1 MTFASYFQNRMNLF
15 MESRS
20 RLSASVVNSSVAM
33 VMQVFILISTFIM
46 QTVFIKTLGVEYLGA
61 KGLFTNLVSFL
72 SFAEL
77 GVGSAITY
85 SLYKPLAENDHQ
97 SVSAVMNLFKKT
109 YNIIGVVILFIGI
122 LLSFFIKDIV
132 RDGQMIPHMQLMFI
146 LFLLNTVVGYF
157 FTYMRSLLIANQQG
171 YIDSLNRGIFM
182 IVLSIVQII
191 ILLTTHNFL
200 FFLIAQII
208 VTIVSNV
215 SITRT
220 ANKMFP
226 YLTEHKNAKVSDE
239 VVSYMKKN
247 IFGTISSRIGGIVVF
262 GTDNILI
269 SKFIGLSTVGLY
281 SNYMLIISGVSS
293 LMNQMLSAVVSSLG
307 NLGVTANLNHQVKIF
322 YRYLYIV
329 AFVSYTFGIT
339 IIIML
344 TPFIKLWIGKGYELK
359 FLTLVLI
366 VLNFFIIQMRQASL
380 NFISA
385 HGLYWPM
392 RWKSLIEAI
401 FNLVVS
407 LILIQTT
414 TLGINAVIIGSIMN
428 NIFINIWWEPLI
440 LFKHGFKSS
449 MKKYIKMYSLYF
461 LIFTFSVVLIYLYLN
476 KFSMYTTGIVEFFS
490 RAIVVFISSIIVFMI
505 IFSWTKEERYF
516 LNLVFSKISALRMN

>member
-1 MTFASYFQNRMNLF
+1 

-20 RLSASVVNSSVAM
+20 RLSASLVNSSVAM
-33 VMQVFILISTFIM
+33 VMQVLILLSTFIM
-46 QTVFIKTLGVEYLGA
+46 QTVFIKTLGIEYLGA

-77 GVGSAITY
+77 GIGSAITY
-85 SLYKPLAENDHQ
+85 SLYKPLSENDHQ

-109 YNIIGVVILFIGI
+109 YETIGVVILFSGI
-122 LLSFFIKDIV
+122 LLSFFIKV
-132 RDGQMIPHMQLMFI
+132 MVKDGHMLPLMQLMFI

-171 YIDSLNRGIFM
+171 YVDSLNRGLFM
-182 IVLSIVQII
+182 IVLSIVQIF
-191 ILLTTHNFL
+191 ILWTTHNFM

-208 VTIVSNV
+208 VTIISNI

-239 VVSYMKKN
+239 VVGYMKKN
-247 IFGTISSRIGGIVVF
+247 IFGTISSKIGSIIVF

-281 SNYMLIISGVSS
+281 SNYMLVISGISS
-293 LMNQMLSAVVSSLG
+293 LLNQMLSAVVSSLG
-307 NLGVTANLNHQVKIF
+307 NLGVTANINHQLKIF
-322 YRYLYIV
+322 YRYLYVV
-329 AFVSYTFGIT
+329 AFISYTTGIT
-339 IIIML
+339 LIIVL

-359 FLTLVLI
+359 FLTLILI

-392 RWKSLIEAI
+392 RWKSLIEAV
-401 FNLVVS
+401 FNLVIS

-414 TLGINAVIIGSIMN
+414 TLGINAVIIGSILN
-428 NIFINIWWEPLI
+428 NIFVNIWWEPLI

-449 MKKYIKMYSLYF
+449 IKKYIKMYSLYF
-461 LIFTFSVVLIYLYLN
+461 MFFTFSAAVIYMYLI
-476 KFSMYTTGIVEFFS
+476 KFNLHSEGIVDILS
-490 RAIVVFISSIIVFMI
+490 QSIVVFGSSVAIFVIF
-505 IFSWTKEERYF
+505 FSWTKEERYF
-516 LNLVFSKISALRMN
+516 LSLVLSKISLIRKR

>member
-1 MTFASYFQNRMNLF
+1 

-239 VVSYMKKN
+239 VVSYMKK
-247 IFGTISSRIGGIVVF
+247 IFLERF
-262 GTDNILI
+262 R
-269 SKFIGLSTVGLY
+269 
-281 SNYMLIISGVSS
+281 
-293 LMNQMLSAVVSSLG
+293 Q
-307 NLGVTANLNHQVKIF
+307 
-322 YRYLYIV
+322 
-329 AFVSYTFGIT
+329 
-339 IIIML
+339 
-344 TPFIKLWIGKGYELK
+344 ELEE
-359 FLTLVLI
+359 LLCLV
-366 VLNFFIIQMRQASL
+366 
-380 NFISA
+380 
-385 HGLYWPM
+385 P
-392 RWKSLIEAI
+392 
-401 FNLVVS
+401 
-407 LILIQTT
+407 
-414 TLGINAVIIGSIMN
+414 
-428 NIFINIWWEPLI
+428 
-440 LFKHGFKSS
+440 
-449 MKKYIKMYSLYF
+449 
-461 LIFTFSVVLIYLYLN
+461 
-476 KFSMYTTGIVEFFS
+476 
-490 RAIVVFISSIIVFMI
+490 I
-505 IFSWTKEERYF
+505 IF
-516 LNLVFSKISALRMN
+516 